1 MPFKRTHCTKSQH
14 FSFFFVAAGSA
25 RKALSVLSVS
35 FLSFPKMMSVFPELL
50 PLNEQK
56 KPGRTDTHR
65 QAGQG
70 SPESIC
76 ICMTRQFQGQEP
88 AGVSDISDSP
98 YMFLSG
104 TGLPM
109 AFF

>member
-1 MPFKRTHCTKSQH
+1 MPFKRTHCTKSLH

-56 KPGRTDTHR
+56 SRAAQIRTGRR
-65 QAGQG
+65 ARG